1 VKSEV
6 DPLDLT
12 PPGKL
17 RDRLAAMRHL
27 EEAVLD
33 AEWTEG
39 IALRYGG
46 FYGPG
51 TNMAPGGE
59 LFR

>member
-1 VKSEV
+1 MKSEE

-17 RDRLAAMRHL
+17 RDGLAAMVDL
-27 EEAVLD
+27 EEAVIG
-33 AEWTEG
+33 ARWTEG

-46 FYGPG
+46 S
-51 TNMAPGGE
+51 
-59 LFR
+59 